1 MGRYDKELQEEINST
16 PDVQYDESIR
26 EEISDYLLSEEYRD
40 QLLQFQVE
48 DDQWFQ
54 CYTFVQH

>member
-26 EEISDYLLSEEYRD
+26 EEISDYLLFENNRD
-40 QLLQFQVE
+40 
-48 DDQWFQ
+48 
-54 CYTFVQH
+54 

>member
-26 EEISDYLLSEEYRD
+26 EEISDYLLCEEYKD
-40 QLLQFQVE
+40 
-48 DDQWFQ
+48 
-54 CYTFVQH
+54 